1 MLRKTPRL
9 LTQAS
14 RDAYN
19 SIIVSRLAVFNSLG
33 ALANTAFIVKDNIS
47 TTDEPT
53 SCGSP
58 MLKEYV
64 SPFNA
69 SVVKLLEDAGL
80 TMAGKS
86 NLDEFGMGS
95 GTTFS
100 VHGPTINPRYSEKR
114 VCGGS
119 SGGSAAAVAAELAD
133 FALGTDTGGSVRQP
147 ASYCGIVGFKPTYGR
162 ISRYGVVAYAQGFDT
177 VGILAREVATA
188 KRVFKVLNKYDEKD
202 ITSLPQSIRDQ
213 ITSNKKDTTSLIIG
227 VPKELL
233 LAEISEDVTVQFEKV
248 LTRLMDLGHTIKPV
262 SIPSIGKLL
271 SAYYTLATAEAA
283 SNLSRFDG
291 IVYGSDSDFSSGM
304 DRIAHNR
311 SVGFGAEVQRR
322 IVLGNYTLSSE
333 SGDYFLRATR
343 VRRQLVRELND
354 IFIMANPLTGEA
366 GNPGGCD
373 LLISPTAFGRAPL
386 LEEFESDTQS
396 NFLNGYIND
405 VLTIPGSMAGLP
417 SISVPCEDKDFGV
430 QIMGQFG
437 DDMKVLEAAE
447 IVERK

>member
-1 MLRKTPRL
+1 MLRKTSRL
-9 LTQAS
+9 LTQTS

-188 KRVFKVLNKYDEKD
+188 ERVFKVLNKYDEKD

-213 ITSNKKDTTSLIIG
+213 ITSNKRDTTSLVIG

-343 VRRQLVRELND
+343 VRRQLVQELND